1 MEEMIVVTIRTNE
14 EEQKARSSCAAASK
28 KAKKAYEKAMSPV
41 TCPTGEVL
49 GASSVL
55 KLHSDS
61 KDQAMAVYDELTQ
74 HIVKTELLSLR
85 NEIRAQLEGEID
97 RSIKPYVEMDERKQ
111 RARTLSNAAYN
122 KALQMYE
129 EAMDKVTS
137 FDQEPLEVS
146 SLNEKHLTS
155 KDEAIAAYQREHQN
169 SESINLIPVVK
180 EIKVQLERII
190 DKKYSSY
197 SESNARNSDAH
208 SCSKVAQSQALA
220 SYKEKMDSVIHP
232 NSDYVDSIFLEN
244 QHLTAKSQACD
255 LYDGRNRYTINRELF
270 PVVNE
275 LRTHLEKD
283 IEEEKIHYVILNGRA
298 QQIGQA
304 VTAKFKMVSKN
315 DYAIGID
322 LGTYKSCVGVVRNGR
337 VEIIADERGSRLT
350 PSFVAFT
357 DEERLIGESAKL
369 QRTMNPANTVYE
381 VKRLIGRKFS
391 DEAVRTKLAHWPYRV
406 VNDKGNP
413 KICVQ
418 YLKNEKFFTPEEI
431 SAMVLSKMK
440 IIAEKYLGCEVRKA
454 VITVPAYFTDSQ
466 RRSTIDA
473 GIIAGFQELKIIN
486 EPTAAAIAYGID
498 TIVAYET
505 NILVFDFGGR
515 TFNVAVLKRR
525 KGNYEVKS
533 VEGNSQLGGRD
544 IDCRVGKF
552 LIDKFRDKT
561 GLDVS
566 NDINAQA
573 KITKAAEQTTINLS
587 LGKMLEEKFQNKE
600 IKRTINPEE
609 VVAYGAAVQAAML
622 NNDRS
627 MDRRHIP

>member
-1 MEEMIVVTIRTNE
+1 
-14 EEQKARSSCAAASK
+14 
-28 KAKKAYEKAMSPV
+28 
-41 TCPTGEVL
+41 
-49 GASSVL
+49 
-55 KLHSDS
+55 
-61 KDQAMAVYDELTQ
+61 
-74 HIVKTELLSLR
+74 
-85 NEIRAQLEGEID
+85 
-97 RSIKPYVEMDERKQ
+97 
-111 RARTLSNAAYN
+111 
-122 KALQMYE
+122 
-129 EAMDKVTS
+129 
-137 FDQEPLEVS
+137 
-146 SLNEKHLTS
+146 
-155 KDEAIAAYQREHQN
+155 
-169 SESINLIPVVK
+169 
-180 EIKVQLERII
+180 
-190 DKKYSSY
+190 
-197 SESNARNSDAH
+197 
-208 SCSKVAQSQALA
+208 
-220 SYKEKMDSVIHP
+220 
-232 NSDYVDSIFLEN
+232 
-244 QHLTAKSQACD
+244 
-255 LYDGRNRYTINRELF
+255 
-270 PVVNE
+270 
-275 LRTHLEKD
+275 
-283 IEEEKIHYVILNGRA
+283 
-298 QQIGQA
+298 
-304 VTAKFKMVSKN
+304 MVSKN

-587 LGKMLEEKFQNKE
+587 VRAMDKVHIDCLSQGQDFIFTIYRFMFESLCADIFEETMQCVDRAIVNAGLKTNEIHEVIIVGGLIWIPKLGKMLEEKFQNKE